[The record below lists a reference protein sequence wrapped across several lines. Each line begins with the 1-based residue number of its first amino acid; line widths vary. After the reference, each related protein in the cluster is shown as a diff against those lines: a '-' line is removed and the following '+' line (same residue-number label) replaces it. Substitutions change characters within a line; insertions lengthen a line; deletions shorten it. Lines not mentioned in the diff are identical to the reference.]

1 LNIEEKIYKKL
12 LTVPHGKI
20 TTYNELSKS
29 IGLENGQRLVG
40 QIMKKNPLPAIIPC
54 HRVIKSN
61 GDIGGYL
68 FGIDIKKNMLRKEG
82 ICITKNKIDNF
93 EEVFFTF

>member
-1 LNIEEKIYKKL
+1 MEKKIYKKL

-29 IGLENGQRLVG
+29 VGLENGQRLVG
-40 QIMKKNPLPAIIPC
+40 QIMKKNPFPVIIPC

-82 ICITKNKIDNF
+82 ICIIKNKIDNF
-93 EEVFFTF
+93 KDVFFTF

>member
-1 LNIEEKIYKKL
+1 MNIEEKIYKKL